1 MKGRLGYPGLL
12 SYVHTMKK
20 FNVVMYIPSV
30 QVYSGVVEAEN
41 EQEAELKALNAEW
54 LEGGDAEDDF
64 FVKED
69 EVEVVITD
77 FEEQK

>member
-1 MKGRLGYPGLL
+1 
-12 SYVHTMKK
+12 
-20 FNVVMYIPSV
+20 MYIPSV
-30 QVYSGVVEAEN
+30 QVYSGIVEAEN
-41 EQEAELKALNAEW
+41 EQEAEFKALNAEW

-77 FEEQK
+77 FEEQN